1 MKTKEKDV
9 SQLIEKY
16 LIFKEIIDKIIFPIC
31 LRRSLQQNYNVNN
44 DAQQRNRNQ
53 QNNSKRN
60 KCTKINGKRIASDK
74 Y

>member
-16 LIFKEIIDKIIFPIC
+16 LIFKEIIDKIRFPIC

-44 DAQQRNRNQ
+44 DAQQRNSN
-53 QNNSKRN
+53 
-60 KCTKINGKRIASDK
+60 
-74 Y
+74 